1 MKYFVTADRHVR
13 SSMGKI
19 ARNAESRTIKRL
31 RIQSWFQAVS
41 HASGLSAGELE
52 YQFSLANEQCPRSCI
67 WDKYRRGDVAPRDG
81 LIKAVE
87 DRYPGTAQW
96 LHSPLWRFADEIPM
110 DMAEIRSAYERL
122 PSLLR
127 SMFVVRQA
135 TESTVFWRRPVETSE
150 ACDILLRINSIDAL
164 IATLL
169 LVKEAETAQIQDQ
182 HMEGIHFALS
192 YLARF
197 TRHPAIGGAINSDL
211 QIYLKSRWAN
221 LVYPE
226 IPEDNYDAQT
236 GDNSHLYPDTGA
248 IAEPSSM
255 R

>member
-1 MKYFVTADRHVR
+1 MKYFVTADHHVR
-13 SSMGKI
+13 SNMGRI

-52 YQFSLANEQCPRSCI
+52 YQFSLANKQCPRSCI
-67 WDKYRRGDVAPRDG
+67 WDKYRRGDVAPRDS

-87 DRYPGTAQW
+87 IRYPGTEQW
-96 LHSPLWRFADEIPM
+96 LHSPLWRFADEVPIG
-110 DMAEIRSAYERL
+110 MAEIRTAFECL
-122 PSLLR
+122 PNLLR

-135 TESTVFWRRPVETSE
+135 TQSTIFWRRPVETSE
-150 ACDILLRINSIDAL
+150 ACEILLRFNSIDAL
-164 IATLL
+164 IATLI

-192 YLARF
+192 YLAKF
-197 TRHPAIGGAINSDL
+197 TRHVAIGGAVNSDL
-211 QIYLKSRWAN
+211 QNYLKSRWEN

-236 GDNSHLYPDTGA
+236 GSNSYLYPDTGA
-248 IAEPSSM
+248 ISEPSSM